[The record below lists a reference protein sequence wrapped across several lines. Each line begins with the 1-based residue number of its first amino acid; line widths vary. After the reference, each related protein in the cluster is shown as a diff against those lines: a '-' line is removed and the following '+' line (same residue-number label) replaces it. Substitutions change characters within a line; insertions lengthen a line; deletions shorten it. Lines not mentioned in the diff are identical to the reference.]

1 VVENDL
7 SPEEREA
14 LLEREEL
21 KEDVLFFLVLTVF
34 CMLLGYWL
42 TT

>member
-21 KEDVLFFLVLTVF
+21 KEDVLFFFVLALF
-34 CMLLGYWL
+34 SMLLGYWL